1 MWRQE
6 ILGEN
11 KRYLLCGAK
20 KAWEKMYVTRPRSM
34 YKKSPS
40 VLSLL
45 PPEGPNCGILVIQ
58 DEEAE
63 KYMNAQKCVKKQK
76 LFRPPN

>member
-1 MWRQE
+1 M
-6 ILGEN
+6 
-11 KRYLLCGAK
+11 
-20 KAWEKMYVTRPRSM
+20 TRPRSM

>member
-1 MWRQE
+1 
-6 ILGEN
+6 
-11 KRYLLCGAK
+11 
-20 KAWEKMYVTRPRSM
+20 M

-40 VLSLL
+40 VLSSL

-63 KYMNAQKCVKKQK
+63 KYMNARKCVKKQK